1 MGAIG
6 AWTRWCRKSGGANG
20 LGLGAFLT
28 LADLELHSL
37 TLIERTVAIH
47 LDCGPV
53 HEDVG
58 ATTINGDEAITLFG
72 VEPLDG
78 SLSHFLLLL
87 AVSLR
92 RGPSTALGPGLT
104 LAVPPPE
111 RDGPGWSNVRA
122 SGVTLERTLLIE
134 LFDHLLP

>member
-1 MGAIG
+1 VGAIG
-6 AWTRWCRKSGGANG
+6 GWTRVFRRSGGANS
-20 LGLGAFLT
+20 LGLGSLLT
-28 LADLELHSL
+28 LADLELHTL

-47 LDCGPV
+47 LDRGPV

-92 RGPSTALGPGLT
+92 HGPSTALGPGLT
-104 LAVPPPE
+104 LADPGLE
-111 RDGPGWSNVRA
+111 RSGSGWSNVRA

-134 LFDHLLP
+134 LFDR

>member
-1 MGAIG
+1 MVGMEP
-6 AWTRWCRKSGGANG
+6 WCCGRSGGTNS
-20 LGLGAFLT
+20 LSLGALLT
-28 LADLELHSL
+28 LADLELHPL

-47 LDCGPV
+47 LDRRPV
-53 HEDVG
+53 HKDVG

-78 SLSHFLLLL
+78 SESHFLLLL

-104 LAVPPPE
+104 LAGPSPE
-111 RDGPGWSNVRA
+111 RAGPGWSNVRA
-122 SGVTLERTLLIE
+122 SSVTLERTLLIE
-134 LFDHLLP
+134 LFDQLLP